1 MPRIPENELQ
11 RLKREV
17 SLAVLCRDYGIELK
31 QIGPDNLMGRCP
43 FHEDKTPSFGVTPSK
58 NLWNCLAGCG
68 GGDTIQLVMK
78 KEGVSFRHAV
88 EILQRKTGVTPAA
101 PVLKTRQGTEHP
113 VLVDPATQ
121 MADHALLKHVADFY
135 HQTFLNDPKAMKY
148 LEQRKC
154 FHPEA
159 VKLFR
164 LGYANRTLGYR
175 VPSTTAE
182 GKKLKAQLQ
191 RLGILR
197 ESGHEHLTGSVV
209 VPVLDALGNV
219 AQMYG
224 RKITPHL
231 REGTPLHMYLPGEH
245 KAVWNGQSLA
255 GQKEWLLCEAL
266 IDALTLWC
274 AGFRNVT
281 ASYGV
286 NGFTPAHWQL
296 LDECKPERIVL
307 CYDNDQA
314 GNDAAAKLTEQ
325 LKAKGVRVLRAK
337 LPPGKDVND
346 VARENKNAQ
355 TALATVLEGSGA
367 RPVAKPATANTSAS
381 TATAAPAT
389 PVIASQVEPPKPAVA
404 PLQTQSTIA
413 KVAVEKSGLDA
424 AAKEKKSALS
434 PAPEAAPSGAL
445 GAGPACH
452 VAMVVDEITGEPLP
466 IVTKESLETGIGWA
480 PEPFT
485 PAPYAEVQ
493 AQQASSSLAAPQPP
507 LPPAPAAKEEDTPP
521 ATANGDEVAF
531 TFGERQWR
539 VRGIGKNL
547 SFESL
552 RVQLRVMHGESY
564 HLDTLDLCNAKHRQS
579 FLAQAHGET
588 GLAADALKRDL
599 GQVLLKVE
607 ELQERHIRKTVE
619 PERKEIVLK
628 DGEREAA
635 LALLKDP
642 KLLDRIVGDFERC
655 GVVGEQ
661 INILVG
667 YLCAVSRKLD
677 KPLAIVI
684 QSTSAAGKS
693 ALMEAVLAF
702 VPEEQRIKY
711 SAMTGQSLYYLGD
724 CDLQHKVL
732 AIVEEEGAER
742 ASYALKLL
750 QSEGELTIASTG
762 KDPQSGRMVTQEYH
776 VEGPVMI
783 MLTTTAIDIDEELLN
798 RCIVLTVD
806 ESREQTRRIHEL
818 QREARTLD
826 GLRRKLDKA
835 AILAAHRNA
844 QRLLRPLRVM
854 NDYARKLTFL
864 DDRTRTRR
872 DHEKYLTL
880 IDTIA
885 FLHQYQRPL
894 KRDGAQLEYIE
905 VTLDDIAT
913 ANRIAGEILGRTLD
927 DLPPQTRRL
936 LLRIEEFVR
945 QECQRLKL
953 ARADFRF
960 TRRDVRAH
968 TGWGNTQ
975 LKLHL
980 SRLEEMEYLLPH
992 RGRRGQSFVYEL
1004 LYDGQGQDGKPFVI
1018 GLLDVESLRN
1028 GGAKTAPDSAHDPNK
1043 SGVNGQKSGLEADQS
1058 APGRGQVGPKTG
1070 EGRSSEST
1078 ASPNNNGASGPVE
1091 PSQPKNTQPGRGKKP
1106 GAS

>member
-31 QIGPDNLMGRCP
+31 QMGPDNLMGRCP
-43 FHEDKTPSFGVTPSK
+43 FHEDSTPSFGVTPSK
-58 NLWNCLAGCG
+58 NLWNCLGGCG
-68 GGDTIQLVMK
+68 GGDTLQLVMK

-88 EILQRKTGVTPAA
+88 EILRRKTGETPAA
-101 PVLKTRQGTEHP
+101 PVLKTRQGTQHP
-113 VLVDPATQ
+113 VLVDPATA

-209 VPVLDALGNV
+209 FPIFDAQGNV

-224 RKITPHL
+224 RKITPGL
-231 REGTPLHMYLPGEH
+231 REGTPLHLYLPGDH
-245 KAVWNGQSLA
+245 RAVWNGQSLA

-266 IDALTLWC
+266 MDALTLWC

-286 NGFTPAHWQL
+286 NGFTPAHWTL
-296 LDECKPERIVL
+296 LDALKPERIVL
-307 CYDNDQA
+307 CYDNDDA
-314 GNDAAAKLTEQ
+314 GNTAAMKLAGQ
-325 LKAKGVRVLRAK
+325 LTAKGVRVLRAK
-337 LPPGKDVND
+337 LPPGKDIND

-355 TALATVLEGSGA
+355 IALATVLEGSGA
-367 RPVAKPATANTSAS
+367 RPIIKPATANTSAP
-381 TATAAPAT
+381 TATAAPPPPIIAT
-389 PVIASQVEPPKPAVA
+389 HYEPEKPSAA
-404 PLQTQSTIA
+404 PLQSQSITA
-413 KVAVEKSGLDA
+413 KADAEKSVLDA
-424 AAKEKKSALS
+424 
-434 PAPEAAPSGAL
+434 
-445 GAGPACH
+445 
-452 VAMVVDEITGEPLP
+452 
-466 IVTKESLETGIGWA
+466 
-480 PEPFT
+480 T
-485 PAPYAEVQ
+485 PP
-493 AQQASSSLAAPQPP
+493 SSSLAAPP
-507 LPPAPAAKEEDTPP
+507 PAAKEETPAASAEP
-521 ATANGDEVAF
+521 VSADEVNF
-531 TFGERQWR
+531 IFGERQWR

-547 SFESL
+547 SFETL
-552 RVQLRVMHGESY
+552 RVQLRVLSGDNY
-564 HLDTLDLCNAKHRQS
+564 HLDTLDLCNAKHRQN

-588 GLAADALKRDL
+588 GQAADVLKRDL

-607 ELQERHIRKTVE
+607 ERQEQHIRQTVE
-619 PERKEIVLK
+619 PERKEVVLK

-635 LALLKDP
+635 LALLRDP
-642 KLLDRIVGDFERC
+642 KLLDRILEDFERC
-655 GVVGEQ
+655 GIVGEQ
-661 INILVG
+661 TNTLVG
-667 YLCAVSRKLD
+667 YLAAVSRKLD
-677 KPLAIVI
+677 DPLAIII

-693 ALMEAVLAF
+693 SLMDAILAF

-724 CDLQHKVL
+724 CDLQNKVL

-818 QREARTLD
+818 QREARTLT
-826 GLRRKLDKA
+826 GLRRKLDKT

-844 QRLLRPLRVM
+844 QRLLRPLRVV
-854 NDYARKLTFL
+854 NPFAQRLTFL
-864 DDRTRTRR
+864 NDRTRTRR

-885 FLHQYQRPL
+885 FLHQYQRQAKPAPNAAS
-894 KRDGAQLEYIE
+894 GATYIE
-905 VTLDDIAT
+905 VTVEDIAA
-913 ANRIAGEILGRTLD
+913 ANRIAGEVLGRSLD
-927 DLPPQTRRL
+927 ELPPQTRRL
-936 LLRIEEFVR
+936 LLLIDEFVSR
-945 QECQRLKL
+945 ECRRLKL
-953 ARADFRF
+953 VRADFRF
-960 TRRDVRAH
+960 TRRDVREH
-968 TGWGNTQ
+968 TGWTDFQ
-975 LKLHL
+975 VRVHL
-980 SRLEEMEYLLPH
+980 DRLMQMEYVLSH

-1004 LYDGQGQDGKPFVI
+1004 LYDGQGHDGKPFVI
-1018 GLLDVESLRN
+1018 GLLDVESLRTATSPAQKLEGSGDQFEGAN
-1028 GGAKTAPDSAHDPNK
+1028 GKFEPSL
-1043 SGVNGQKSGLEADQS
+1043 SGQRAVM
-1058 APGRGQVGPKTG
+1058 V
-1070 EGRSSEST
+1070 
-1078 ASPNNNGASGPVE
+1078 SPNSPEANGVLTNGHKASGRVE
-1091 PSQPKNTQPGRGKKP
+1091 PPIPPTSQPAKKNKRGV
-1106 GAS
+1106 S

>member
-43 FHEDKTPSFGVTPSK
+43 FHADKTPSFGVTPSK

-88 EILQRKTGVTPAA
+88 EILRRKTGETPAA

-113 VLVDPATQ
+113 VLVDPATEL
-121 MADHALLKHVADFY
+121 ADHALLKHVADFY

-164 LGYANRTLGYR
+164 IGYANRTLGYR
-175 VPSTTAE
+175 VPATTVE

-209 VPVLDALGNV
+209 IPVLDALGNV

-224 RKITPHL
+224 RKVTPKL
-231 REGTPLHMYLPGEH
+231 REGTPLHLYLPGDH
-245 KAVWNGQSLA
+245 KAVWNAGALR

-274 AGFRNVT
+274 AGYRNVT

-296 LDECKPERIVL
+296 LSELKPERIVL

-314 GNDAAAKLTEQ
+314 GNTAAAKLTEQ
-325 LKAKGVRVLRAK
+325 LTAKGVRVLRAK

-355 TALATVLEGSGA
+355 IALATVLEGSGA
-367 RPVAKPATANTSAS
+367 RPIAKLTPANTN
-381 TATAAPAT
+381 APTVKTT
-389 PVIASQVEPPKPAVA
+389 PPSSVIASQVEPPKPPVA
-404 PLQTQSTIA
+404 PLQTQSIIA
-413 KVAVEKSGLDA
+413 KADAEKSVLDA
-424 AAKEKKSALS
+424 AT
-434 PAPEAAPSGAL
+434 P
-445 GAGPACH
+445 
-452 VAMVVDEITGEPLP
+452 TQP
-466 IVTKESLETGIGWA
+466 I
-480 PEPFT
+480 
-485 PAPYAEVQ
+485 
-493 AQQASSSLAAPQPP
+493 
-507 LPPAPAAKEEDTPP
+507 AAKEEKPALPPPTPSSSLVAP
-521 ATANGDEVAF
+521 VAAPPGAAGAGDACPEPTPVNGDEVAF

-552 RVQLRVMHGESY
+552 RVQLRVMHGDSY
-564 HLDTLDLCNAKHRQS
+564 HLDTLDLCNAKHRQG
-579 FLAQAHGET
+579 FLGQAHGET
-588 GLAADALKRDL
+588 GIAAEVLKRDL
-599 GQVLLKVE
+599 GQVLLQVE
-607 ELQERHIRKTVE
+607 ELQEQHIRKTVE
-619 PERKEIVLK
+619 PEKKEIVLK
-628 DGEREAA
+628 DDEREAA
-635 LALLKDP
+635 LALLQDP
-642 KLLDRIVGDFERC
+642 KLLDRLLGDFERC

-661 INILVG
+661 TNKLVG
-667 YLCAVSRKLD
+667 YLAAVSRKLD
-677 KPLAIVI
+677 DPLAIII

-693 ALMEAVLAF
+693 SLMDAILAF

-818 QREARTLD
+818 QRQARTLD
-826 GLRRKLDKA
+826 GLRHKLDKA
-835 AILAAHRNA
+835 AVLSAHRNA
-844 QRLLRPLRVM
+844 QRLLRPLRVV
-854 NDYARKLTFL
+854 NPFAQRLTFL

-880 IDTIA
+880 IDTLA
-885 FLHQYQRPL
+885 LLHQFQRPL

-905 VTLDDIAT
+905 ATLDDVAT
-913 ANRIAGEILGRTLD
+913 ANRLAGEVLGRSLD
-927 DLPPQTRRL
+927 ELPPQTRRL
-936 LLRIEEFVR
+936 LLLIDELVS

-968 TGWGNTQ
+968 TGWTDFQ
-975 LKLHL
+975 VRVHL
-980 SRLEEMEYLLPH
+980 DRLMQMEYVLSH
-992 RGRRGQSFVYEL
+992 RGRRGQCFVYEL
-1004 LYDGQGQDGKPFVI
+1004 LYDGQGQDGKPFLI
-1018 GLLDVESLRN
+1018 GLLDVEKLKVGAGSACFEGVNPKFEGSLRGQPAPIAPPTSIAQNVTSSNN
-1028 GGAKTAPDSAHDPNK
+1028 GGAS
-1043 SGVNGQKSGLEADQS
+1043 
-1058 APGRGQVGPKTG
+1058 GQVEPPK
-1070 EGRSSEST
+1070 
-1078 ASPNNNGASGPVE
+1078 
-1091 PSQPKNTQPGRGKKP
+1091 PKNTQPGRGKKP

>member
-43 FHEDKTPSFGVTPSK
+43 FHEDTTPSFGVTPSK

-88 EILQRKTGVTPAA
+88 EILQRKTGATPAA

-197 ESGHEHLTGSVV
+197 KSGHEHLTGSVV
-209 VPVLDALGNV
+209 IPVLDALGNV

-224 RKITPHL
+224 RKITPNL
-231 REGTPLHMYLPGEH
+231 REGTPLHLYLPGDH
-245 KAVWNGQSLA
+245 KAVWNAAALR

-266 IDALTLWC
+266 LDALTLWC
-274 AGFRNVT
+274 AGYRNVT
-281 ASYGV
+281 CAYGV
-286 NGFTPAHWQL
+286 NGFTPAHWTL
-296 LDECKPERIVL
+296 LDELKPERIVL
-307 CYDNDQA
+307 CYDNDQP

-367 RPVAKPATANTSAS
+367 RPIAKPATANMSAP
-381 TATAAPAT
+381 TATAAPPP
-389 PVIASQVEPPKPAVA
+389 PVIAAYHEPEKPSAA
-404 PLQTQSTIA
+404 PLQSESITA
-413 KVAVEKSGLDA
+413 KADAEKSVLDT
-424 AAKEKKSALS
+424 AAKEKNAGALS
-434 PAPEAAPSGAL
+434 
-445 GAGPACH
+445 
-452 VAMVVDEITGEPLP
+452 TLP
-466 IVTKESLETGIGWA
+466 
-480 PEPFT
+480 PPT
-485 PAPYAEVQ
+485 PA
-493 AQQASSSLAAPQPP
+493 SSLV
-507 LPPAPAAKEEDTPP
+507 APAAAPVEPEPPELTPV
-521 ATANGDEVAF
+521 NGDEVSF

-539 VRGIGKNL
+539 VRGVGKNL

-564 HLDTLDLCNAKHRQS
+564 HLDTLDLCNAKHRQN

-607 ELQERHIRKTVE
+607 ELQEQHIRKTVE
-619 PERKEIVLK
+619 PERKEVVLK

-635 LALLKDP
+635 LALLRDP
-642 KLLDRIVGDFERC
+642 KLLDRILADFERC
-655 GVVGEQ
+655 GIVGEQ
-661 INILVG
+661 TNTLVG
-667 YLCAVSRKLD
+667 YLAAVSRKLD
-677 KPLAIVI
+677 DPLAVII

-693 ALMEAVLAF
+693 SLMDAILAF

-818 QREARTLD
+818 QRQARTLD

-835 AILAAHRNA
+835 AVLSAHRNA
-844 QRLLRPLRVM
+844 QRLLRPLRVV
-854 NDYARKLTFL
+854 NPFAQRLTFL

-885 FLHQYQRPL
+885 LLHQFQRQAKPAPNAPN
-894 KRDGAQLEYIE
+894 GAMYIE
-905 VTLDDIAT
+905 VTLDDVAT
-913 ANRIAGEILGRTLD
+913 ANKLAAEVLGRSLD
-927 DLPPQTRRL
+927 ELPPQTRRL
-936 LLRIEEFVR
+936 LLLMDEFVS
-945 QECQRLKL
+945 QECRRLKL
-953 ARADFRF
+953 ARADYRF

-968 TGWGNTQ
+968 TGWTDFQ
-975 LKLHL
+975 VRVHL
-980 SRLEEMEYLLPH
+980 DRLMQMEYVLSH
-992 RGRRGQSFVYEL
+992 RGRRGQCFVYEL
-1004 LYDGQGQDGKPFVI
+1004 LYDGQGQDGKPFLI
-1018 GLLDVESLRN
+1018 GLLDAESLR
-1028 GGAKTAPDSAHDPNK
+1028 T
-1043 SGVNGQKSGLEADQS
+1043 
-1058 APGRGQVGPKTG
+1058 
-1070 EGRSSEST
+1070 T
-1078 ASPNNNGASGPVE
+1078 ASQPQKFEGSGTKLE
-1091 PSQPKNTQPGRGKKP
+1091 GSNPKNEGPLRGH
-1106 GAS
+1106 

>member
-209 VPVLDALGNV
+209 IPVLDALGNV

-314 GNDAAAKLTEQ
+314 GNDATAKLTEQ
-325 LKAKGVRVLRAK
+325 LQAKGVRVLRAK

-367 RPVAKPATANTSAS
+367 RPVAKLAPANTNAS
-381 TATAAPAT
+381 TATAAPPP
-389 PVIASQVEPPKPAVA
+389 PVIARQVEPPKPAVV
-404 PLQTQSTIA
+404 PLQSQSTMA
-413 KVAVEKSGLDA
+413 KGDA
-424 AAKEKKSALS
+424 ESAGARPPMPPAAKEEKPALP
-434 PAPEAAPSGAL
+434 PAPVPAPTK
-445 GAGPACH
+445 H

-480 PEPFT
+480 PEPFM

-493 AQQASSSLAAPQPP
+493 AQQAASPPPPPASAPLPPLAAPVEPEQPEP
-507 LPPAPAAKEEDTPP
+507 TP
-521 ATANGDEVAF
+521 ANGDEACF
-531 TFGERQWR
+531 SFGERQWR

-552 RVQLRVMHGESY
+552 RVQLRVMHGDRY

-588 GLAADALKRDL
+588 GIAADALKRDL

-607 ELQERHIRKTVE
+607 ELQERHIRKAVE

-724 CDLQHKVL
+724 CDLQNKVL

-936 LLRIEEFVR
+936 LLRIEEFVS
-945 QECQRLKL
+945 QECKRLKL

-960 TRRDVRAH
+960 TRRDVRTH

-1028 GGAKTAPDSAHDPNK
+1028 SGAKTAPDSAHDPNK

-1070 EGRSSEST
+1070 EGRSIEST
-1078 ASPNNNGASGPVE
+1078 TSPNNNGASGPVE
-1091 PSQPKNTQPGRGKKP
+1091 PPQPKNTQPGRVKKP

>member
-43 FHEDKTPSFGVTPSK
+43 FHADKTPSFGVTPSK

-88 EILQRKTGVTPAA
+88 EILQRKTGATPAA

-175 VPSTTAE
+175 VPSTTVE

-209 VPVLDALGNV
+209 IPVLDALGNV

-224 RKITPHL
+224 RKITPKL
-231 REGTPLHMYLPGEH
+231 REGTPLHLYLPGEH

-296 LDECKPERIVL
+296 LDELKPERIVL
-307 CYDNDQA
+307 CYDNDQP

-325 LKAKGVRVLRAK
+325 LTTKGVRVLRAK

-355 TALATVLEGSGA
+355 IALATVLEGSGA
-367 RPVAKPATANTSAS
+367 RPVAKAAPANMNAP
-381 TATAAPAT
+381 TATATPPP
-389 PVIASQVEPPKPAVA
+389 PVIATGHEPEKPAAA
-404 PLQTQSTIA
+404 PLQSQSTIA
-413 KVAVEKSGLDA
+413 KTQAEKSVFDGVGA
-424 AAKEKKSALS
+424 RP
-434 PAPEAAPSGAL
+434 PAP
-445 GAGPACH
+445 
-452 VAMVVDEITGEPLP
+452 
-466 IVTKESLETGIGWA
+466 
-480 PEPFT
+480 
-485 PAPYAEVQ
+485 
-493 AQQASSSLAAPQPP
+493 
-507 LPPAPAAKEEDTPP
+507 PAAKEEKSVLPP
-521 ATANGDEVAF
+521 APTPTPLPSLAAPVEPEQPEATPANGDEVSFA
-531 TFGERQWR
+531 FGERQWR

-552 RVQLRVMHGESY
+552 RVQLRVMHGDSY

-607 ELQERHIRKTVE
+607 ELQEQHIRKTVE
-619 PERKEIVLK
+619 PEKKEIVLT
-628 DGEREAA
+628 DDQREAA
-635 LALLKDP
+635 LALLRDP
-642 KLLDRIVGDFERC
+642 KLLDRIQSDFERC
-655 GVVGEQ
+655 GLVGEQ
-661 INILVG
+661 TNILVG
-667 YLCAVSRKLD
+667 YLAAVSRKLD
-677 KPLAIVI
+677 DPLAVII

-693 ALMEAVLAF
+693 SLMDAILAF

-818 QREARTLD
+818 QRQARTLD

-835 AILAAHRNA
+835 AVLSAHRNA
-844 QRLLRPLRVM
+844 QRLLRPLRVV
-854 NDYARKLTFL
+854 NPFAQRLTFL

-885 FLHQYQRPL
+885 LLHQFQRQAKPAPNAPN
-894 KRDGAQLEYIE
+894 GAMYIE
-905 VTLDDIAT
+905 VTLNDVAT
-913 ANRIAGEILGRTLD
+913 ANKLAAEVLGRSLD
-927 DLPPQTRRL
+927 ELPPQTRRL
-936 LLRIEEFVR
+936 LLLIDEFVS
-945 QECQRLKL
+945 QECKCLKL

-960 TRRDVRAH
+960 TRRDVRAF
-968 TGWGNTQ
+968 TCWSDTA
-975 LKLHL
+975 LKVHLH
-980 SRLEEMEYLLPH
+980 RLEEMEYVLVH
-992 RGRRGQSFVYEL
+992 RARRGQGYVYEM
-1004 LYDGQGQDGKPFVI
+1004 LYAGEGKDGKPFVM
-1018 GLLDVESLRN
+1018 GLLDI
-1028 GGAKTAPDSAHDPNK
+1028 TAMQSTEQR
-1043 SGVNGQKSGLEADQS
+1043 SGQNVAQS
-1058 APGRGQVGPKTG
+1058 APGQAVVGGQSAPSQG
-1070 EGRSSEST
+1070 EPNTILTKPDT
-1078 ASPNNNGASGPVE
+1078 ALPAAASLAAQNARPAKARRGAS
-1091 PSQPKNTQPGRGKKP
+1091 
-1106 GAS
+1106 

>member
-1 MPRIPENELQ
+1 MARIPDTELQ

-31 QIGPDNLMGRCP
+31 QMGPDNLMGRCP
-43 FHEDKTPSFGVTPSK
+43 FHEDSTPSFGVSPSK

-88 EILQRKTGVTPAA
+88 EILQRKTGEAPAT
-101 PVLKTRQGTEHP
+101 PVLKTRQGTQHS
-113 VLVDPATQ
+113 VLVDPATEIS
-121 MADHALLKHVADFY
+121 DDELLRHVANFY

-164 LGYANRTLGYR
+164 IGYANRTIGYR
-175 VPSTTAE
+175 VPATTAE

-191 RLGILR
+191 RLGIMR
-197 ESGHEHLTGSVV
+197 GSGHEHLTGSVV
-209 VPVLDALGNV
+209 FPIVQCSPDGPTEHIL
-219 AQMYG
+219 QMYG
-224 RKITPHL
+224 RKITPNL
-231 REGTPLHMYLPGEH
+231 REGTELHMYLPCPH
-245 KAVWNGQSLA
+245 RAVWNAAALR
-255 GQKEWLLCEAL
+255 GQKEWLLCEAI

-281 ASYGV
+281 CAYGV
-286 NGFTPAHWQL
+286 NCFTAAHWAL
-296 LDECKPERIVL
+296 LDELQPERIVL
-307 CYDNDQA
+307 CYDNDA
-314 GNDAAAKLTEQ
+314 PGNTAAVKLTEQ
-325 LKAKGVRVLRAK
+325 LEARGVKVWRAK

-367 RPVAKPATANTSAS
+367 RPITRPVLPDAHAP
-381 TATAAPAT
+381 TATAAPPP
-389 PVIASQVEPPKPAVA
+389 PVIAKPEQVEPAPIAAAPPEPQTRPTIAKDETEKPALDAPVLPEAKPAV
-404 PLQTQSTIA
+404 
-413 KVAVEKSGLDA
+413 KEEKP
-424 AAKEKKSALS
+424 AL
-434 PAPEAAPSGAL
+434 PPE
-445 GAGPACH
+445 
-452 VAMVVDEITGEPLP
+452 
-466 IVTKESLETGIGWA
+466 
-480 PEPFT
+480 
-485 PAPYAEVQ
+485 
-493 AQQASSSLAAPQPP
+493 
-507 LPPAPAAKEEDTPP
+507 PAPAPRLPPSPSLVAPAAAPVAPAKPEQPEPTEGP
-521 ATANGDEVAF
+521 ATGDEVNF

-539 VRGIGKNL
+539 VRGIAKNL
-547 SFESL
+547 SFETL
-552 RVQLRVMHGESY
+552 RVQLRVMVGDRY
-564 HLDTLDLCNAKHRQS
+564 HLDTLDLCNAKHRQN

-588 GLAADALKRDL
+588 GQPAEVLKRDL

-607 ELQERHIRKTVE
+607 ELQEQHIRKAVE
-619 PERKEIVLK
+619 PHRKEIVLK
-628 DGEREAA
+628 DDEREAA
-635 LALLKDP
+635 LALLRDP
-642 KLLDRIVGDFERC
+642 KLLERIVADFERC
-655 GVVGEQ
+655 GVVGEH

-667 YLCAVSRKLD
+667 YLCAISRKLD

-724 CDLQHKVL
+724 CDLQNKVL

-864 DDRTRTRR
+864 SDRTRTRR

-936 LLRIEEFVR
+936 LLLIEEFVS
-945 QECQRLKL
+945 QECKRLTL

-1018 GLLDVESLRN
+1018 GLLDVESLRT
-1028 GGAKTAPDSAHDPNK
+1028 GSAKTQPDSAHDPNK

-1070 EGRSSEST
+1070 EGRSIEST
-1078 ASPNNNGASGPVE
+1078 ASPNNNGASGVVE
-1091 PSQPKNTQPGRGKKP
+1091 PPKRKNARPAKDEKSRP
-1106 GAS
+1106 S

>member
-17 SLAVLCRDYGIELK
+17 SLIVLCRDYGIELK

-43 FHEDKTPSFGVTPSK
+43 FHEDKTPSFGVTHSK

-88 EILQRKTGVTPAA
+88 EILRRKTGETPAA

-175 VPSTTAE
+175 VPSTTVE
-182 GKKLKAQLQ
+182 GKKLKAQLE

-197 ESGHEHLTGSVV
+197 QSGHEHLTGSVV
-209 VPVLDALGNV
+209 FPILDAQGVV

-224 RKITPHL
+224 RKITAKL

-274 AGFRNVT
+274 AGYRNVT

-286 NGFTPAHWQL
+286 NGFTPAHWTL
-296 LDECKPERIVL
+296 LDQLKPERIVL
-307 CYDNDQA
+307 CYDNDQP

-367 RPVAKPATANTSAS
+367 RPIAKPATANTSAS

-404 PLQTQSTIA
+404 PPQTQSTIA

-434 PAPEAAPSGAL
+434 PAPAP
-445 GAGPACH
+445 PKH
-452 VAMVVDEITGEPLP
+452 VAMVMDEITGEPLP

-480 PEPFT
+480 PEPFM

-493 AQQASSSLAAPQPP
+493 AQQAASPPPPPASAP
-507 LPPAPAAKEEDTPP
+507 LPSLVAPVEPEQPEPTP
-521 ATANGDEVAF
+521 ANGDEVSF

-539 VRGIGKNL
+539 VRGVAKNL
-547 SFESL
+547 SFETL
-552 RVQLRVMHGESY
+552 RVQLRVLSGESY
-564 HLDTLDLCNAKHRQS
+564 HLDTLDLCNAKHRQN

-588 GLAADALKRDL
+588 GQAADALKRDL

-607 ELQERHIRKTVE
+607 ELQERHIRQTVE

-628 DGEREAA
+628 DSEREAA
-635 LALLKDP
+635 LALLRDP
-642 KLLDRIVGDFERC
+642 KLLDRILADFERC

-661 INILVG
+661 TNTLVG
-667 YLCAVSRKLD
+667 YLAAVSRKLD
-677 KPLAIVI
+677 DPLAIIV

-693 ALMEAVLAF
+693 ALMDAVLAF

-818 QREARTLD
+818 QREARTLA

-854 NDYARKLTFL
+854 NDYARRLTFL

-913 ANRIAGEILGRTLD
+913 ANRLAGEVLGRSLD
-927 DLPPQTRRL
+927 ELPPQTRRL
-936 LLRIEEFVR
+936 LWLIDELVG
-945 QECQRLKL
+945 QECKRLKL
-953 ARADFRF
+953 ARADYHF
-960 TRRDVRAH
+960 TRRDVRQH
-968 TGWGNTQ
+968 TGWTDFQ
-975 LKLHL
+975 VRVHL
-980 SRLEEMEYLLPH
+980 DRLMQMEYVLSH
-992 RGRRGQSFVYEL
+992 RGRRGQCFVYEL
-1004 LYDGQGQDGKPFVI
+1004 LYDGQGQDGKPFLI
-1018 GLLDVESLRN
+1018 GLLDAESLRTASGPAQKFEGS
-1028 GGAKTAPDSAHDPNK
+1028 GGKFE
-1043 SGVNGQKSGLEADQS
+1043 GVNPKFEGSLSGQS
-1058 APGRGQVGPKTG
+1058 APIVPPT
-1070 EGRSSEST
+1070 ST
-1078 ASPNNNGASGPVE
+1078 AQNATLPNNNGASGQVE
-1091 PSQPKNTQPGRGKKP
+1091 PPKPKNTQPGRAKKP

>member
-1 MPRIPENELQ
+1 
-11 RLKREV
+11 
-17 SLAVLCRDYGIELK
+17 
-31 QIGPDNLMGRCP
+31 
-43 FHEDKTPSFGVTPSK
+43 
-58 NLWNCLAGCG
+58 
-68 GGDTIQLVMK
+68 MK

-88 EILQRKTGVTPAA
+88 EILRRKTGETPAA

-159 VKLFR
+159 VKFFR

-209 VPVLDALGNV
+209 FPILDAQGGI

-224 RKITPHL
+224 RKITPKL
-231 REGTPLHMYLPGEH
+231 REGTPLHLYLPGEH
-245 KAVWNGQSLA
+245 KAVWNGQALA

-281 ASYGV
+281 CAYGV

-296 LDECKPERIVL
+296 LDQLKPERIVL
-307 CYDNDQA
+307 CYDNDQP

-346 VARENKNAQ
+346 VARENKNVQ

-367 RPVAKPATANTSAS
+367 RPMTKPATANTNAP
-381 TATAAPAT
+381 TATAAPPP
-389 PVIASQVEPPKPAVA
+389 PVIAAHHEQKKPSAAPLQSEPTIAKGAGVRPPGPRPAVVAPASLPVPTAPPAEPPK
-404 PLQTQSTIA
+404 
-413 KVAVEKSGLDA
+413 
-424 AAKEKKSALS
+424 
-434 PAPEAAPSGAL
+434 
-445 GAGPACH
+445 H
-452 VAMVVDEITGEPLP
+452 VAMVVDEVTGEPLP

-507 LPPAPAAKEEDTPP
+507 PSPVPAAKEETP
-521 ATANGDEVAF
+521 ADIANGDEASF

-539 VRGIGKNL
+539 VRGVAKNL
-547 SFESL
+547 SFETL
-552 RVQLRVMHGESY
+552 RVQLRVMVGDRY
-564 HLDTLDLCNAKHRQS
+564 HLDTLDLCNAKHRQN

-588 GLAADALKRDL
+588 GQAADVLKRDL
-599 GQVLLKVE
+599 GQVLLKIE
-607 ELQERHIRKTVE
+607 ELQEQHIRKTVE
-619 PERKEIVLK
+619 PERKEIVLQE
-628 DGEREAA
+628 GEREAA
-635 LALLKDP
+635 LALLRDP

-667 YLCAVSRKLD
+667 YLCAISRKLE

-684 QSTSAAGKS
+684 QSMSAAGKS

-762 KDPQSGRMVTQEYH
+762 KDPQTGRMVTQEYH

-783 MLTTTAIDIDEELLN
+783 MLTTTAIDLDEELLN

-844 QRLLRPLRVM
+844 QRLLRPLRVV
-854 NDYARKLTFL
+854 NPFARRLTFL

-885 FLHQYQRPL
+885 LLHQFQRPL

-905 VTLDDIAT
+905 ATLDDIAT

-936 LLRIEEFVR
+936 LRLIDEFVS
-945 QECQRLKL
+945 QEGKRLKL

-968 TGWGNTQ
+968 TGWTDFQ
-975 LKLHL
+975 VRVHL
-980 SRLEEMEYLLPH
+980 DRLMQMEYVLSH
-992 RGRRGQSFVYEL
+992 RGRRGQCFIYEL
-1004 LYDGQGQDGKPFVI
+1004 LYDGQGQDGKPFLI
-1018 GLLDVESLRN
+1018 GLLDVECLRT
-1028 GGAKTAPDSAHDPNK
+1028 ATVPKTSQAEK
-1043 SGVNGQKSGLEADQS
+1043 FEGVNGKLEGS
-1058 APGRGQVGPKTG
+1058 NPKFEGPLRGQEAPIAPPT
-1070 EGRSSEST
+1070 ST
-1078 ASPNNNGASGPVE
+1078 VQNTTSPNNGRASVPVE
-1091 PSQPKNTQPGRGKKP
+1091 PPKPPNTQLGREKRRGV
-1106 GAS
+1106 S

>member
-1 MPRIPENELQ
+1 MPRIPDDELA

-43 FHEDKTPSFGVTPSK
+43 FHADKTPSFGVTPSK

-88 EILQRKTGVTPAA
+88 EILRRKTGETPAA
-101 PVLKTRQGTEHP
+101 PVLKTRQGTDHA
-113 VLVDPATQ
+113 VLVDPATA

-209 VPVLDALGNV
+209 FPVLDAQGNV

-224 RKITPHL
+224 RKITRGL
-231 REGTPLHMYLPGEH
+231 REGTPLHLYLPGDH
-245 KAVWNGQSLA
+245 RAVWNGQSLA

-266 IDALTLWC
+266 MDALTLWC

-286 NGFTPAHWQL
+286 NGFTPAHWAL
-296 LDECKPERIVL
+296 LDALKPERVVL
-307 CYDNDQA
+307 CYDNDDA
-314 GNDAAAKLTEQ
+314 GNTAAMKLAEQ
-325 LKAKGVRVLRAK
+325 LSAKGVRVLRAK
-337 LPPGKDVND
+337 LPPGKDIND

-355 TALATVLEGSGA
+355 IALATVLEGSGA
-367 RPVAKPATANTSAS
+367 RPTTKPATANTSAP
-381 TATAAPAT
+381 TATAAPPP
-389 PVIASQVEPPKPAVA
+389 PVIATHHEPEKPSAA
-404 PLQTQSTIA
+404 PLQTEPTIA
-413 KVAVEKSGLDA
+413 KADA
-424 AAKEKKSALS
+424 ESA
-434 PAPEAAPSGAL
+434 GAR
-445 GAGPACH
+445 
-452 VAMVVDEITGEPLP
+452 
-466 IVTKESLETGIGWA
+466 
-480 PEPFT
+480 
-485 PAPYAEVQ
+485 
-493 AQQASSSLAAPQPP
+493 PP
-507 LPPAPAAKEEDTPP
+507 MPPAAKEEKPALPP
-521 ATANGDEVAF
+521 SSLLAAAVPVGEAAADEVQTPSADEANF

-547 SFESL
+547 SFETL
-552 RVQLRVMHGESY
+552 RVQLRVLSGENY
-564 HLDTLDLCNAKHRQS
+564 HLDTLDLCNAKHRQN

-588 GLAADALKRDL
+588 GQAADVLKRDL

-607 ELQERHIRKTVE
+607 ERQEQHIRQTVE

-635 LALLKDP
+635 LALLRDP
-642 KLLDRIVGDFERC
+642 KLLDRILCDFERC
-655 GVVGEQ
+655 GIVGEQ
-661 INILVG
+661 TNTLVG
-667 YLCAVSRKLD
+667 YLAAVSRKLD
-677 KPLAIVI
+677 DPLAIII

-693 ALMEAVLAF
+693 SLMDAILAF

-724 CDLQHKVL
+724 CDLQNKVL

-798 RCIVLTVD
+798 RCIVLAVD

-818 QREARTLD
+818 QREARTLT
-826 GLRRKLDKA
+826 GLRRKLDKT
-835 AILAAHRNA
+835 AILATHRNA
-844 QRLLRPLRVM
+844 QRLLRPLRVV
-854 NDYARKLTFL
+854 NPFAQRLTFL
-864 DDRTRTRR
+864 NDRTRTRR

-894 KRDGAQLEYIE
+894 KKDGVQLDYLE
-905 VTLDDIAT
+905 VTLADIAT
-913 ANRIAGEILGRTLD
+913 ANRIAGEVLGRSLD
-927 DLPPQTRRL
+927 ELPPQTRRL
-936 LLRIEEFVR
+936 LLLIDEFVSR
-945 QECQRLKL
+945 ECRRLKL
-953 ARADFRF
+953 VRADFRF
-960 TRRDVRAH
+960 TRRDVREH
-968 TGWGNTQ
+968 TGWTDFQ
-975 LKLHL
+975 VRVHL
-980 SRLEEMEYLLPH
+980 DRLMQMEYVLSH

-1004 LYDGQGQDGKPFVI
+1004 LYDGQGHDGKPFVI
-1018 GLLDVESLRN
+1018 GLLDVESLRTATSPAQKLEGAGDQFEGAN
-1028 GGAKTAPDSAHDPNK
+1028 GKFEPSL
-1043 SGVNGQKSGLEADQS
+1043 SGQRAIMVASTSPEANGVL
-1058 APGRGQVGPKTG
+1058 T
-1070 EGRSSEST
+1070 
-1078 ASPNNNGASGPVE
+1078 NGHEASGRAKP
-1091 PSQPKNTQPGRGKKP
+1091 PKLQTSQPGGKNKRS
-1106 GAS
+1106 AS

>member
-1 MPRIPENELQ
+1 MPRIPDDELA

-17 SLAVLCRDYGIELK
+17 SVAVLCRDYGIELK
-31 QIGPDNLMGRCP
+31 QIGPDNLMGHCP
-43 FHEDKTPSFGVTPSK
+43 FHADKTPSFGVTPSK

-68 GGDTIQLVMK
+68 GGDTLQLVMK

-101 PVLKTRQGTEHP
+101 PVLTTRQGTDHA
-113 VLVDPATQ
+113 VLVDPATAI
-121 MADHALLKHVADFY
+121 ADHALLKHVADFY

-197 ESGHEHLTGSVV
+197 GSGHEHLTGSVV
-209 VPVLDALGNV
+209 FPILDAQGNV

-224 RKITPHL
+224 RKITPGL
-231 REGTPLHMYLPGEH
+231 REGTPLHLYLPGDH
-245 KAVWNGQSLA
+245 RAVWNGQSLA

-266 IDALTLWC
+266 MDALTLWC

-286 NGFTPAHWQL
+286 NGFTPAHWTL
-296 LDECKPERIVL
+296 LDALKPERIVL
-307 CYDNDQA
+307 CYDNDDA
-314 GNDAAAKLTEQ
+314 GNTAATKLAEQ
-325 LKAKGVRVLRAK
+325 LTAKGVRVLRAK
-337 LPPGKDVND
+337 LPPGKDIND

-355 TALATVLEGSGA
+355 IALATVLEGSGA
-367 RPVAKPATANTSAS
+367 RPIIKPATANTSAP
-381 TATAAPAT
+381 TATAAP
-389 PVIASQVEPPKPAVA
+389 PPPEIARHHEPKKPSAA
-404 PLQTQSTIA
+404 PLQTEPTIA
-413 KVAVEKSGLDA
+413 KADA
-424 AAKEKKSALS
+424 ESA
-434 PAPEAAPSGAL
+434 GAR
-445 GAGPACH
+445 
-452 VAMVVDEITGEPLP
+452 
-466 IVTKESLETGIGWA
+466 
-480 PEPFT
+480 
-485 PAPYAEVQ
+485 
-493 AQQASSSLAAPQPP
+493 PP
-507 LPPAPAAKEEDTPP
+507 MLPAAKEEKPALPP
-521 ATANGDEVAF
+521 SSLLAAAVPAGEAAADEVQTPSADEANF
-531 TFGERQWR
+531 IFGERQWR

-547 SFESL
+547 SFETL
-552 RVQLRVMHGESY
+552 RVQLRVLSGESY
-564 HLDTLDLCNAKHRQS
+564 HLDTLDLCNAKHRQN

-588 GLAADALKRDL
+588 GQAADVLKRDL

-607 ELQERHIRKTVE
+607 ERQEQHIRQTVE
-619 PERKEIVLK
+619 PERKEVVLK

-635 LALLKDP
+635 LSLLRDP
-642 KLLDRIVGDFERC
+642 KLLDRILEDFERC
-655 GVVGEQ
+655 GIVGEQ
-661 INILVG
+661 TNTLVG
-667 YLCAVSRKLD
+667 YLAAVSRKLD
-677 KPLAIVI
+677 DPLAIII

-693 ALMEAVLAF
+693 SLMDAILAF

-724 CDLQHKVL
+724 CDLQNKVL

-818 QREARTLD
+818 QREARTLT
-826 GLRRKLDKA
+826 GLRRKLDKT

-844 QRLLRPLRVM
+844 QRLLRPLRVV
-854 NDYARKLTFL
+854 NPFAQRLTFL
-864 DDRTRTRR
+864 NDRTRTRR

-885 FLHQYQRPL
+885 FLHQYQRQAQTAPNAAS
-894 KRDGAQLEYIE
+894 GATYIE
-905 VTLDDIAT
+905 VTVDDIAA
-913 ANRIAGEILGRTLD
+913 ANRIAGEVLGRSLD
-927 DLPPQTRRL
+927 ELPPQTRRL
-936 LLRIEEFVR
+936 LLLIDEFVS
-945 QECQRLKL
+945 QECRRLKL
-953 ARADFRF
+953 VRADFRF
-960 TRRDVRAH
+960 TRRDVREH
-968 TGWGNTQ
+968 TGWTDFQ
-975 LKLHL
+975 VRVHL
-980 SRLEEMEYLLPH
+980 DRLMQMEYVLSH

-1004 LYDGQGQDGKPFVI
+1004 LYDGQGHDGKPFVI
-1018 GLLDVESLRN
+1018 GLLDVDSLRTATSPAQKLEGSGDQFEGAN
-1028 GGAKTAPDSAHDPNK
+1028 GKFEPSL
-1043 SGVNGQKSGLEADQS
+1043 SGQRAVM
-1058 APGRGQVGPKTG
+1058 V
-1070 EGRSSEST
+1070 
-1078 ASPNNNGASGPVE
+1078 SPNSPEANGVLTNGHKASGRVE
-1091 PSQPKNTQPGRGKKP
+1091 PPIPPTSQPAKKNKRVV
-1106 GAS
+1106 S

>member
-1 MPRIPENELQ
+1 
-11 RLKREV
+11 LKH
-17 SLAVLCRDYGIELK
+17 
-31 QIGPDNLMGRCP
+31 IGPDNLMGRCP

-88 EILQRKTGVTPAA
+88 EILRRKTGETPAA
-101 PVLKTRQGTEHP
+101 AVFKTRQGTERP
-113 VLVDPATQ
+113 VLIDPAAEV
-121 MADHALLKHVADFY
+121 ADHALLQHVADFY
-135 HQTFLNDPKAMKY
+135 HQTFCNDPKAMKY
-148 LEQRKC
+148 LEQRRC

-175 VPSTTAE
+175 VPATTAE
-182 GKKLKAQLQ
+182 GKKLKVQLQ

-209 VPVLDALGNV
+209 FPILDAQGNI

-231 REGTPLHMYLPGEH
+231 REGTPLHLYLPGEH
-245 KAVWNGQSLA
+245 RAVWNAAALS

-266 IDALTLWC
+266 LDALTLWC

-296 LDECKPERIVL
+296 LDALKPERIVL
-307 CYDNDQA
+307 CYDNDDA
-314 GNDAAAKLTEQ
+314 GNTAAAKLAEQ
-325 LKAKGVRVLRAK
+325 LTAKGVRVVRAK
-337 LPPGKDVND
+337 LPPGKDLND
-346 VARENKNAQ
+346 VARENKNAPL
-355 TALATVLEGSGA
+355 ALATVLEGAGVRPPGPRPAA
-367 RPVAKPATANTSAS
+367 RPAVAAPVLAPSPAATAP
-381 TATAAPAT
+381 PA
-389 PVIASQVEPPKPAVA
+389 EPPK
-404 PLQTQSTIA
+404 Q
-413 KVAVEKSGLDA
+413 
-424 AAKEKKSALS
+424 
-434 PAPEAAPSGAL
+434 
-445 GAGPACH
+445 
-452 VAMVVDEITGEPLP
+452 VAMVMDELTGEPLP
-466 IVTKESLETGIGWA
+466 IVDKESLETGIGWA
-480 PEPFT
+480 PAPYT

-493 AQQASSSLAAPQPP
+493 AQNSGRVQTPSLAAPPP
-507 LPPAPAAKEEDTPP
+507 PSAPAPAAKEETPV
-521 ATANGDEVAF
+521 ANGDEATF

-547 SFESL
+547 SFETL
-552 RVQLRVMHGESY
+552 RVQLRVLSGDRY

-588 GLAADALKRDL
+588 GQAADTLKRDL

-607 ELQERHIRKTVE
+607 ELQEQHIRKTVE
-619 PERKEIVLK
+619 PERKEVVLK

-642 KLLDRIVGDFERC
+642 KLLDRIQSDFERC
-655 GVVGEQ
+655 GLVGEQ
-661 INILVG
+661 TNILVG
-667 YLCAVSRKLD
+667 YLAAVSRQLD
-677 KPLAIVI
+677 DPLALII

-693 ALMEAVLAF
+693 SLMDAILDF

-826 GLRRKLDKA
+826 GLRRKLDKT

-844 QRLLRPLRVM
+844 QRLLRPLRIV
-854 NDYARKLTFL
+854 NPFAQRLTFL

-872 DHEKYLTL
+872 DHQKYLTL
-880 IDTIA
+880 IDTLA
-885 FLHQYQRPL
+885 FLHQYQRQAKPAPNAP
-894 KRDGAQLEYIE
+894 DGTMYIE
-905 VTLDDIAT
+905 VTLADISA
-913 ANRIAGEILGRTLD
+913 ANRIAGEVLGRSLD
-927 DLPPQTRRL
+927 ELPPQTRRL
-936 LLRIEEFVR
+936 LRLVDEFVR
-945 QECQRLKL
+945 QECDRLKL
-953 ARADFRF
+953 VRADHRF
-960 TRRDVRAH
+960 TRRDVRQH
-968 TGWGNTQ
+968 TGWTDFQ
-975 LKLHL
+975 VRVHL
-980 SRLEEMEYLLPH
+980 DRLLQMEYVLAH

-1004 LYDGQGQDGKPFVI
+1004 LYDGQGQDGKPFLI
-1018 GLLDVESLRN
+1018 GLLDAESLR
-1028 GGAKTAPDSAHDPNK
+1028 TATSQAQK
-1043 SGVNGQKSGLEADQS
+1043 FEGVNGKLEGS
-1058 APGRGQVGPKTG
+1058 NPKFEGSLRGQPAPLAPPISPPKNPTL
-1070 EGRSSEST
+1070 
-1078 ASPNNNGASGPVE
+1078 ANNGRASGPVE
-1091 PSQPKNTQPGRGKKP
+1091 PSKPPKSATGPGK
-1106 GAS
+1106 

>member
-31 QIGPDNLMGRCP
+31 QMGPDNLMGRCP

-68 GGDTIQLVMK
+68 GGDTLQLVMK

-88 EILQRKTGVTPAA
+88 EILRRKTGETPAVA
-101 PVLKTRQGTEHP
+101 VLKTRQGTEHP

-164 LGYANRTLGYR
+164 IGYANRTLGYR

-197 ESGHEHLTGSVV
+197 QSGHEHLTGSVV
-209 VPVLDALGNV
+209 FPIFETGPDGPTEHIL
-219 AQMYG
+219 QMYG
-224 RKITPHL
+224 RKITPNL
-231 REGTPLHMYLPGEH
+231 REGTELHMYLPCPH
-245 KAVWNGQSLA
+245 RAVWNAAALR
-255 GQKEWLLCEAL
+255 GQKEWLLCEAV

-274 AGFRNVT
+274 AGYRNVT
-281 ASYGV
+281 CAYGV
-286 NGFTPAHWQL
+286 NCFTAAHWTL
-296 LDECKPERIVL
+296 LDELKPERIVL
-307 CYDNDQA
+307 CYDNDQP
-314 GNDAAAKLTEQ
+314 GNDAAAKLSEQ
-325 LKAKGVRVLRAK
+325 LTAKGVRVLRAK

-355 TALATVLEGSGA
+355 LALATVLEGSGA
-367 RPVAKPATANTSAS
+367 RPIAKPAPANTNAP
-381 TATAAPAT
+381 TATAAAPP
-389 PVIASQVEPPKPAVA
+389 PVIAKPDEPAKPVVA
-404 PLQTQSTIA
+404 PPQIQSIIA
-413 KVAVEKSGLDA
+413 KTDTAKPVLDA
-424 AAKEKKSALS
+424 AAKEKNADAPPALPPPPLPFLAAS
-434 PAPEAAPSGAL
+434 VPATEAAPVE
-445 GAGPACH
+445 PA
-452 VAMVVDEITGEPLP
+452 
-466 IVTKESLETGIGWA
+466 K
-480 PEPFT
+480 PEPSEST
-485 PAPYAEVQ
+485 IAD
-493 AQQASSSLAAPQPP
+493 
-507 LPPAPAAKEEDTPP
+507 APAS
-521 ATANGDEVAF
+521 GDEASF

-539 VRGIGKNL
+539 VRGVAKNL
-547 SFESL
+547 SFETL
-552 RVQLRVMHGESY
+552 RVQLRVMAGENY
-564 HLDTLDLCNAKHRQS
+564 HLDTLDLCNAKHRQN

-588 GLAADALKRDL
+588 GQAADALKRDL

-607 ELQERHIRKTVE
+607 ELQEQHIRKTVE
-619 PERKEIVLK
+619 PRRKEIVLK
-628 DGEREAA
+628 DDEREAA
-635 LALLKDP
+635 LALLRDP
-642 KLLDRIVGDFERC
+642 KLLERIVGDFERC

-783 MLTTTAIDIDEELLN
+783 MLTTTAIDLDEELLN

-864 DDRTRTRR
+864 NDRTRTRR

-936 LLRIEEFVR
+936 LLLIEEFVGR
-945 QECQRLKL
+945 EGQRLKL

-1018 GLLDVESLRN
+1018 GLLDVESLRT
-1028 GGAKTAPDSAHDPNK
+1028 GSAKTAPDSAHDPN
-1043 SGVNGQKSGLEADQS
+1043 KSGLEADQS

-1070 EGRSSEST
+1070 EGRSIEST
-1078 ASPNNNGASGPVE
+1078 ASPNNNGASVPVE
-1091 PSQPKNTQPGRGKKP
+1091 PPKRKNTRPEQGEKSRP
-1106 GAS
+1106 S

>member
-1 MPRIPENELQ
+1 MPRIPEIELQ

-43 FHEDKTPSFGVTPSK
+43 FHADQTPSFGVTPSK

-88 EILQRKTGVTPAA
+88 EILQRKTGATPAA
-101 PVLKTRQGTEHP
+101 AVLTTRQGTAHP

-121 MADHALLKHVADFY
+121 LADHALLKHVADFY

-175 VPSTTAE
+175 VPATTAE

-191 RLGILR
+191 RIGILR

-209 VPVLDALGNV
+209 FPIFDALGNV

-224 RKITPHL
+224 RKVTPKL
-231 REGTPLHMYLPGEH
+231 REGTPLHLYLPGDH

-255 GQKEWLLCEAL
+255 GQKEWLVCEAL

-281 ASYGV
+281 CAYGV
-286 NGFTPAHWQL
+286 NGFTSAHWTL
-296 LDECKPERIVL
+296 LDELKPERVII
-307 CYDNDQA
+307 CYDNDQP
-314 GNDAAAKLTEQ
+314 GNDAAAKLAGQ
-325 LKAKGVRVLRAK
+325 LQAKGVRVLRAK

-346 VARENKNAQ
+346 VARENQNAQ

-367 RPVAKPATANTSAS
+367 RPITRPATANTNAP
-381 TATAAPAT
+381 TATAAPPSPEIAT
-389 PVIASQVEPPKPAVA
+389 HHEPEKQAEPAPNA

-413 KVAVEKSGLDA
+413 KADTEKSVLDA
-424 AAKEKKSALS
+424 AAKEESAGARP
-434 PAPEAAPSGAL
+434 PAPAPV
-445 GAGPACH
+445 P
-452 VAMVVDEITGEPLP
+452 
-466 IVTKESLETGIGWA
+466 
-480 PEPFT
+480 
-485 PAPYAEVQ
+485 
-493 AQQASSSLAAPQPP
+493 SLAAPVEPAKPEQP
-507 LPPAPAAKEEDTPP
+507 ESTPVN
-521 ATANGDEVAF
+521 ADEVAF

-579 FLAQAHGET
+579 FLGQAHGET

-607 ELQERHIRKTVE
+607 ELQEQHIRKTVE
-619 PERKEIVLK
+619 PARKEIVLK
-628 DGEREAA
+628 DDEREAA
-635 LALLKDP
+635 LALLQDP
-642 KLLDRIVGDFERC
+642 KLLDRILNDFERC

-661 INILVG
+661 TNKLVG
-667 YLCAVSRKLD
+667 YLAAASRKLD
-677 KPLAIVI
+677 EPLAIII

-693 ALMEAVLAF
+693 SLMDAILAF
-702 VPEEQRIKY
+702 VPDEQRIKY

-818 QREARTLD
+818 QRQARTLD
-826 GLRRKLDKA
+826 GLHRKLDKA
-835 AILAAHRNA
+835 AVLSAHRNA
-844 QRLLRPLRVM
+844 QRLLRPLRVV
-854 NDYARKLTFL
+854 NPFAQRLTFL

-885 FLHQYQRPL
+885 LLHQFQRPL

-905 VTLDDIAT
+905 ATLDDVAT
-913 ANRIAGEILGRTLD
+913 ANRLAGEVLGRSLD
-927 DLPPQTRRL
+927 ELPPQTRRL
-936 LLRIEEFVR
+936 LLLMDEFVS
-945 QECQRLKL
+945 QECRRLKL

-960 TRRDVRAH
+960 TRRDVRAF
-968 TGWGNTQ
+968 TRWSDTA
-975 LKLHL
+975 LKVHLH
-980 SRLEEMEYLLPH
+980 RLEEMEYVLVH
-992 RGRRGQSFVYEL
+992 RARRGQGYVYEM
-1004 LYDGQGQDGKPFVI
+1004 LYAGEGQDGKPFVM
-1018 GLLDVESLRN
+1018 GLLDTATLA
-1028 GGAKTAPDSAHDPNK
+1028 GGAATLADDTRR
-1043 SGVNGQKSGLEADQS
+1043 SGQN
-1058 APGRGQVGPKTG
+1058 
-1070 EGRSSEST
+1070 EGRS
-1078 ASPNNNGASGPVE
+1078 AHGQAAVSGRSV
-1091 PSQPKNTQPGRGKKP
+1091 PSQGEANTVPANADAALPAAALLATQNARPAKVRRV
-1106 GAS
+1106 AS

>member
-1 MPRIPENELQ
+1 
-11 RLKREV
+11 
-17 SLAVLCRDYGIELK
+17 
-31 QIGPDNLMGRCP
+31 
-43 FHEDKTPSFGVTPSK
+43 
-58 NLWNCLAGCG
+58 
-68 GGDTIQLVMK
+68 
-78 KEGVSFRHAV
+78 
-88 EILQRKTGVTPAA
+88 
-101 PVLKTRQGTEHP
+101 
-113 VLVDPATQ
+113 
-121 MADHALLKHVADFY
+121 
-135 HQTFLNDPKAMKY
+135 
-148 LEQRKC
+148 
-154 FHPEA
+154 
-159 VKLFR
+159 
-164 LGYANRTLGYR
+164 
-175 VPSTTAE
+175 
-182 GKKLKAQLQ
+182 
-191 RLGILR
+191 
-197 ESGHEHLTGSVV
+197 
-209 VPVLDALGNV
+209 
-219 AQMYG
+219 
-224 RKITPHL
+224 
-231 REGTPLHMYLPGEH
+231 
-245 KAVWNGQSLA
+245 
-255 GQKEWLLCEAL
+255 
-266 IDALTLWC
+266 
-274 AGFRNVT
+274 
-281 ASYGV
+281 
-286 NGFTPAHWQL
+286 
-296 LDECKPERIVL
+296 
-307 CYDNDQA
+307 
-314 GNDAAAKLTEQ
+314 
-325 LKAKGVRVLRAK
+325 VLRAK

-355 TALATVLEGSGA
+355 IALATVLEGSGA
-367 RPVAKPATANTSAS
+367 RPIAKLTPANTNAP
-381 TATAAPAT
+381 TATAAPPP
-389 PVIASQVEPPKPAVA
+389 PVIASQVEPAKPAVA
-404 PLQTQSTIA
+404 PPQTQSIIA
-413 KVAVEKSGLDA
+413 NGEVENAGA
-424 AAKEKKSALS
+424 RPPAPPAAKEKITDASPALS
-434 PAPEAAPSGAL
+434 PS
-445 GAGPACH
+445 
-452 VAMVVDEITGEPLP
+452 PLP
-466 IVTKESLETGIGWA
+466 
-480 PEPFT
+480 
-485 PAPYAEVQ
+485 
-493 AQQASSSLAAPQPP
+493 SLAAPIAAPVE
-507 LPPAPAAKEEDTPP
+507 PAKPEQTESTIADAP
-521 ATANGDEVAF
+521 ANGDEANF

-539 VRGIGKNL
+539 VRGVAKNL
-547 SFESL
+547 SFETL
-552 RVQLRVMHGESY
+552 RVQLRVMVGDSY
-564 HLDTLDLCNAKHRQS
+564 HLDTLDLCNAKHRQN

-588 GLAADALKRDL
+588 GQAADALKRDL
-599 GQVLLKVE
+599 GQVLLQVE

-635 LALLKDP
+635 LALLRDP
-642 KLLDRIVGDFERC
+642 KLLDRIAGDFERC

-684 QSTSAAGKS
+684 QSMSAAGKS

-762 KDPQSGRMVTQEYH
+762 KDPQTGRMVTQEYH

-936 LLRIEEFVR
+936 LLLIDEFVN
-945 QECQRLKL
+945 QEGKRLKL
-953 ARADFRF
+953 ARADYRF
-960 TRRDVRAH
+960 TRRDVRQH
-968 TGWGNTQ
+968 TGWTDFQ
-975 LKLHL
+975 VRVHL
-980 SRLEEMEYLLPH
+980 DRLMQMEYVLSH
-992 RGRRGQSFVYEL
+992 RGRRGQCFVYEL
-1004 LYDGQGQDGKPFVI
+1004 LYDGQGQDGKPFLI
-1018 GLLDVESLRN
+1018 GLLDVESLRTGTSQAEKFEGS
-1028 GGAKTAPDSAHDPNK
+1028 GGKFE
-1043 SGVNGQKSGLEADQS
+1043 GVNGKLEG
-1058 APGRGQVGPKTG
+1058 PLRGQEAPIVPST
-1070 EGRSSEST
+1070 ST
-1078 ASPNNNGASGPVE
+1078 AQNTTSPNNGRASVPVE
-1091 PSQPKNTQPGRGKKP
+1091 PPKPPNTQPGRGKKR
-1106 GAS
+1106 GVS